1 MRVFNIFTM
10 SACAAALSLAL
21 CGSAGAQAEP
31 VRPTPATSDAIQ
43 LNFRDA
49 TLDSVLQYLSE
60 AAGLVVVSDTPVEG
74 RVTVVSRQPLNVEE
88 VVALI
93 NTVLKEKGYAAV
105 RMGNVLKIM
114 PLDKAKKASIPVRWG
129 SDPAQ
134 IQPTDRL
141 VTQVIPLRS
150 VDAVKL
156 KTDLAPLISS
166 SADLSSNAS
175 SNALILTD
183 TEANIRRVVQIVSAL
198 DRGLAGAVD
207 VKVFVLKYADA
218 DSVAKVINEV
228 FKVDE
233 TTSAQAGAS
242 ARMRRFFRARMGGQQ
257 GSQDTGRRQD
267 KVRAA
272 ADRQTNTVV
281 VSGPPDTLKVVE
293 RVVGELD
300 SDTTETP
307 AVFVYHLKNADAKNL
322 EAVLTRLFADTS
334 SSVGGRATSRSNS
347 RGRSSTGGAS
357 TSTAGAAADLA
368 GQVTVV
374 ADEDSNALNVMT
386 PSKNFERVRQI
397 IAELDQ
403 PVPQV
408 LIKVLIAEVT
418 HEDALDLGVEFSAL
432 NVGLTGKGSTILT
445 DFDVA
450 ADTSGLV
457 YKLVEKDV
465 TAAVRLLQTVG
476 KLDVLSRPYILASD
490 NKEATI
496 TVGQEVPFIRN
507 TRTTETGQTI
517 NTIEYED
524 IGIILKVTPHVNP
537 EGLVIMD
544 VSPEISTLTGSTVPI
559 SETVNAEV
567 FAKRSAQSRVA
578 IQDGQTIV
586 IGGLMEDRKTENV
599 RSVPILGDI
608 PLLGYLFRRTVTNK
622 SKTELLIFL
631 TPHVAKK
638 PAALKRMS
646 TDEMEGS
653 NILPKAV
660 EPGAFDKHME
670 GLRRGSSGTSE
681 EKDSGNP

>member
-1 MRVFNIFTM
+1 MRVPKIFTM

-21 CGSAGAQAEP
+21 CGSAGAQDQP
-31 VRPTPATSDAIQ
+31 VPPTPATSDAIQ

-49 TLDSVLQYLSE
+49 TLESVLQYLSE
-60 AAGLVVVSDTPVEG
+60 AADLVVVLDTPIEG
-74 RVTVVSRQPLNVEE
+74 RVTVVSRKPLNVEE

-105 RMGNVLKIM
+105 RMGNVLKVM

-129 SDPAQ
+129 NDPAQ

-156 KTDLAPLISS
+156 KNDLAPLISS
-166 SADLSSNAS
+166 TADLSSNAS

-183 TEANIRRVVQIVSAL
+183 TEANIRRVVEIVSAL

-218 DSVAKVINEV
+218 DSVAKVINDV
-228 FKVDE
+228 FQVDE
-233 TTSAQAGAS
+233 TTSGQAGVS
-242 ARMRRFFRARMGGQQ
+242 ARMSRFIRARRGGQQ
-257 GSQDTGRRQD
+257 ESQDTGHRQD

-272 ADRQTNTVV
+272 ADKQTNTVI
-281 VSGPPDTLKVVE
+281 VSGPPDTLEVVE
-293 RVVGELD
+293 RVVVEMD
-300 SDTTETP
+300 SDTTETS
-307 AVFVYHLKNADAKNL
+307 AVFVYRLKNADAQNL
-322 EAVLTRLFADTS
+322 EAVLTKLFADTS
-334 SSVGGRATSRSNS
+334 SSVGGRATGRSNR
-347 RGRSSTGGAS
+347 RGRSPTPAVG
-357 TSTAGAAADLA
+357 TSTAGAAANLA

-374 ADEDSNALNVMT
+374 ADADSNSLSVMT
-386 PSKNFERVRQI
+386 ASKNFERVRQI
-397 IAELDQ
+397 ISDLDQ
-403 PVPQV
+403 AVPQV

-432 NVGLTGKGSTILT
+432 NVGLTGKGSTVLT

-517 NTIEYED
+517 NTIQYED
-524 IGIILKVTPHVNP
+524 VGIILRVTPHVNP
-537 EGLVIMD
+537 DGLVIMD

-631 TPHVAKK
+631 TPHVAKE
-638 PAALKRMS
+638 PAALRRMS
-646 TDEMEGS
+646 TDEMKGS
-653 NILPKAV
+653 KILPKAV
-660 EPGAFDKHME
+660 DPGAFEEHMK
-670 GLRRGSSGTSE
+670 GLDLGSSGTRE
-681 EKDSGNP
+681 EKDSGKP